1 MPDLVAGTLLHERY
15 RAIRPLGKGGMG
27 AVYEAVDTRLHN
39 TVAVKLMTLS
49 GAEANRAFER
59 EATLLAALRHPAL
72 PVVIDYFVEDER
84 QFLVMQYIEGE
95 DLAHALQRLA
105 GPFAADELLRCAL
118 ALAGALAY
126 LHRRDPPIVHRDLK
140 PANVNRTP
148 AGEYVLLDFGLA
160 KGRQPDMTVPADE
173 RSVYGFT
180 PTYSPPEQIQG
191 LATDPRSDIFA
202 FGATLFHL
210 AAAVPPPTAVERLNR
225 VAGGGSD
232 PLAYR
237 LLAVRGLDVR
247 MQGVIARALA
257 LDPGDRFQSV
267 REIIDALGGE
277 SARRPAP
284 LPAPEIAPDKR
295 RVDAAL
301 PSRAEVGRPIDLIV
315 QVRFADSPSLG
326 LEDWPSRRRPE
337 RIEQASEALD
347 VSYPT
352 DPATGARMAA
362 RLRIRV
368 VAPDFTLA
376 GGAEQL
382 VDVPP
387 REYSKRLAFLLTP
400 VRDGVCRVNVEVYAT
415 DAVFLG
421 VIAVEAEAL
430 YAGIAESTLRVA
442 TIDLQVG
449 ARRALNADENTSG
462 MSSDAADPARVIA
475 AATAS
480 EATARL
486 DAATL
491 AASASIAE
499 ARAPAERKSK
509 MAPRLPAADRAPMA
523 TPAAKPP
530 QPASSSPASSTPSS
544 SSSMRKWIA
553 VATAAIVLIAA
564 GVTMLAPRLGDS
576 QMSPRTTTQQVPSAA
591 STNVTAERL
600 PDAAPLQP
608 PGGTDA
614 SGGSPKPVAAAAPPP
629 AAPQATQPQPPA
641 SPSKAPT
648 PPAAATEAA
657 PAIGPRLP
665 ATMSGAFRA
674 VVNNVPPV
682 TFDDGTGCEFTLTL
696 QNIEATIDVRRG
708 TVMNGHLTARAVRR
722 PQTPCTK
729 AEAKSELSYAFR
741 LSRASALSG
750 AFLFAAD
757 TSNDLNSREVEF
769 FRRTVEDNA
778 IRGSFL
784 WVRRAESPNWTV
796 QIDGVFRRQ

>member
-1 MPDLVAGTLLHERY
+1 VPDLAVGTLLHERY
-15 RAIRPLGKGGMG
+15 RAIRSLGKGGMG

-39 TVAVKLMTLS
+39 TVAVKLMTLT

-95 DLAHALQRLA
+95 DLAHALQRMG
-105 GPFAADELLRCAL
+105 GPFAAGELLRCAL

-180 PTYSPPEQIQG
+180 PTYAPPEQIQG

-210 AAAVPPPTAVERLNR
+210 AAAAPPPTAVERLNR
-225 VAGGGSD
+225 IAGGGPD

-237 LLAVRGLDVR
+237 LLAIRGLDVR

-257 LDPGDRFQSV
+257 LEPGNRFQSV
-267 REIIDALGGE
+267 VDIIDALGGE
-277 SARRPAP
+277 SARRPSP

-301 PSRAEVGRPIDLIV
+301 PSRAEVGRPIDLVV
-315 QVRFADSPSLG
+315 QVRFVDSPSLG
-326 LEDWPSRRRPE
+326 IEDWPSRRRPD

-352 DPATGARMAA
+352 DPATGSRMPA

-376 GGAEQL
+376 GAAEQL

-400 VRDGVCRVNVEVYAT
+400 VRDGMCRVNVEVYAT

-430 YAGIAESTLRVA
+430 YAAIAESTLRVA
-442 TIDLQVG
+442 TIDLHVG
-449 ARRALNADENTSG
+449 AQRAVSADEKTSM
-462 MSSDAADPARVIA
+462 MSSDAAAREREA
-475 AATAS
+475 AEGAAR
-480 EATARL
+480 EQTARL
-486 DAATL
+486 DAATFAKFGSSSEER
-491 AASASIAE
+491 AA
-499 ARAPAERKSK
+499 AERKLPV
-509 MAPRLPAADRAPMA
+509 APRMPAAERAPMA
-523 TPAAKPP
+523 APAAIRP
-530 QPASSSPASSTPSS
+530 QPASSAPASSTPSS

-553 VATAAIVLIAA
+553 VVSAAIVLIAA

-576 QMSPRTTTQQVPSAA
+576 QMSPATTAQHAPSAA
-591 STNVTAERL
+591 STTVRPQPL
-600 PDAAPLQP
+600 PDAAATP
-608 PGGTDA
+608 PPTGGTDVP
-614 SGGSPKPVAAAAPPP
+614 GGPPKPVEAVPPP
-629 AAPQATQPQPPA
+629 APTATQPRPPT
-641 SPSKAPT
+641 SSSKAPAQ
-648 PPAAATEAA
+648 PAPATEAA
-657 PAIGPRLP
+657 PAISPRLP

-696 QNIEATIDVRRG
+696 QDIEATIDVRRG
-708 TVMNGHLTARAVRR
+708 TVTNGHLTARAVRR
-722 PQTPCTK
+722 PQTPCSQ

-750 AFLFAAD
+750 TLLFAAD
-757 TSNDLNSREVEF
+757 KSNDLNSREVQF
-769 FRRTVEDNA
+769 FRRTVDDNA

-784 WVRRAESPNWTV
+784 WVRGAESPNWTV
-796 QIDGVFRRQ
+796 QVEGVFRRR